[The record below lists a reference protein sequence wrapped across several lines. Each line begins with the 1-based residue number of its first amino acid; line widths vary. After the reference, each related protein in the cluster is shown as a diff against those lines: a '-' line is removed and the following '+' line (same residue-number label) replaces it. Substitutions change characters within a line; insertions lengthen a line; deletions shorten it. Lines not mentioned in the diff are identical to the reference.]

1 MSEVGTP
8 SDTDAKSVALRDFE
22 DRARAFLEENV
33 QRRDQVVVADTMSA
47 AVVASEQEL
56 QQKIYDA
63 GFAAIT
69 QPQRY
74 GGQGLGEAESMIWG
88 TLSAEYAVPRMLVA
102 ISHGMCGPIIDLL
115 GTEEQKMKYLPDLWR
130 ANTLF
135 AQIFSEP
142 GAGSDVAGL
151 QTRAEKVDG
160 GWRMTGQKVWTSNAQ
175 YCDYGVIV
183 ARTNPDVPKH
193 QGITM
198 FIINLRDPAVTIR
211 PLRVA
216 TGEYPFNEIFIDSL
230 FIPDSDRIGEV
241 DEGWNAAVAMLR
253 FERISIG
260 TSSTK
265 STGPLSFEKLVT
277 VARDAGLA
285 TDAAARAALVEA
297 YVLEQG
303 TDLLAVRMREEV
315 EAGIDLG
322 PRGSIAKLAG
332 ASANFRVNEIVSDIA
347 GLSLVAWDGDGMA
360 YPPLTKAF
368 TGAPSS
374 WTAGGTI
381 EIQKGIVGERVLGLE
396 KDPSVDRGV
405 PFRDIRRSAPQKP

>member
-1 MSEVGTP
+1 MSEVPTLSG
-8 SDTDAKSVALRDFE
+8 SDATAASLREFE
-22 DRARAFLEENV
+22 ARARAFLEEHV
-33 QRRDQVVVADTMSA
+33 PRRGDVVVTDTMSA
-47 AVVASEQEL
+47 EVVAAEQEL
-56 QQKIYDA
+56 QKKIYDA

-69 QPQRY
+69 QPKEH

-88 TLSAEYAVPRMLVA
+88 TLSAEYAVPRMLIA
-102 ISHGMCGPIIDLL
+102 ISHGMCGPIINLL
-115 GTEEQKMKYLPDLWR
+115 GTPEQKAKYLPDLWR
-130 ANTLF
+130 ADTLI

-151 QTRAEKVDG
+151 QTRAERVDG
-160 GWRMTGQKVWTSNAQ
+160 GWLMNGQKVWTSNAQ

-216 TGEYPFNEIFIDSL
+216 TGERPFNEIFIDNL

-241 DEGWNAAVAMLR
+241 DRGWDAAVAMLR

-265 STGPLSFEKLVT
+265 STGPQSFEKL
-277 VARDAGLA
+277 AEAAEAAGLLQ
-285 TDAAARAALVEA
+285 DPAARAALVEV
-297 YVLEQG
+297 YVMEQG

-315 EAGIDLG
+315 EAGIELG

-332 ASANFRVNEIVSDIA
+332 ASANFRLNEILSDIA
-347 GLSLVAWDGDGMA
+347 GLSLVSWDGPGMA

-381 EIQKGIVGERVLGLE
+381 EIQLGIVGERVLGLE

-405 PFRDIRRSAPQKP
+405 PFRDIRRSA